1 MSVPGVGF
9 GNTAATFAAPFS
21 SVIELG
27 SKVSEINHEDPNN
40 VVVSFTKDG
49 VSRRLSSRTVL
60 VTVPLGVLKAGTVS
74 FQPSLPAYKQEVIEK
89 MGFGVFN
96 KCAMQWD
103 EAADA
108 VWADE
113 EWFELM
119 TPGEPSS
126 QKWTTFY
133 NPTKRKGIPTLVGFI
148 GGKDAAA
155 IESQTDEEV
164 LDDVMTNLRAMFPDI
179 TRPDRVVISR
189 WGKEENARG
198 VYTFKTVGRDFVD
211 DSQKLRRR
219 VGNVFFAGEAT
230 SDGWYGSTVGAWES
244 GEEAAEDMIDEMN
257 S

>member
-1 MSVPGVGF
+1 MCHAV
-9 GNTAATFAAPFS
+9 
-21 SVIELG
+21 
-27 SKVSEINHEDPNN
+27 
-40 VVVSFTKDG
+40 
-49 VSRRLSSRTVL
+49 
-60 VTVPLGVLKAGTVS
+60 
-74 FQPSLPAYKQEVIEK
+74 
-89 MGFGVFN
+89 
-96 KCAMQWD
+96 D

-119 TPGEPSS
+119 TPGEPNS

-148 GGKDAAA
+148 GGDDAAA
-155 IESQTDEEV
+155 IESQTDGEV
-164 LDDVMTNLRAMFPDI
+164 LDDAMSNLRAIFPDI
-179 TRPDRVVISR
+179 TQPDRMVISR

-230 SDGWYGSTVGAWES
+230 SDGW
-244 GEEAAEDMIDEMN
+244 
-257 S
+257 